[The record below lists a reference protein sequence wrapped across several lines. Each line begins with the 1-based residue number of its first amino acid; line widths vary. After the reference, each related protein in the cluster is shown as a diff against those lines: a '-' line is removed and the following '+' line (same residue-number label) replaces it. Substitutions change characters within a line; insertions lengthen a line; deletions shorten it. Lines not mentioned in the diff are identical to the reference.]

1 MTRSGVLRAGI
12 LTVALS
18 GAWLLGCGAHTRA
31 ANEARAAIVGI
42 DERRLLNYLGP
53 PDDFAFAREQQYFL
67 YRLDLRHRVSSFWR
81 EDRHQLAV
89 CNLLFRIDRGV
100 VTDIRVRGFTFA
112 GLRAN
117 TKCMMIA
124 SNTLGVFEY
133 AAPPRTAKAP
143 TPSAEQRA
151 VGPLLPGLEAD
162 QLSGD

>member
-1 MTRSGVLRAGI
+1 MTRSGVVRAGI

-18 GAWLLGCGAHTRA
+18 GAWLLGCGAHMRA

-53 PDDFAFAREQQYFL
+53 PDDFALAGEQRYFL
-67 YRLDLRHRVSSFWR
+67 YRLDLRHRVSSFGP
-81 EDRHQLAV
+81 EDSHRLAF

-124 SNTLGVFEY
+124 SNALGAFEY

-143 TPSAEQRA
+143 TPSAEPRA
-151 VGPLLPGLEAD
+151 VESLFPRLEAD
-162 QLSGD
+162 QPPGG